1 MIVCKRRL
9 RQESVDTVDADQGQR
24 DNKIDDGRRAQNT
37 GGLQKNCRQFV
48 TSSRCIITIRRTG
61 ESGKVAEDE

>member
-37 GGLQKNCRQFV
+37 GGLQKNCD
-48 TSSRCIITIRRTG
+48 SLSLRRVV
-61 ESGKVAEDE
+61 S